1 MKLIIEDAV
10 ALDGSVEE
18 ELNES
23 SGITERNYYLSGIFS
38 TPEKKNRNGRVYP
51 RHIWE
56 REVSNYQKE
65 IKNKTVNTLGEWQ
78 HPPRSTVDPMKA
90 VMRITELK
98 IKSDGNVW
106 GKCKILNNNSPETN
120 AIKGLIKEGIKIGIS
135 TRGVGKVSSTG
146 VVETYKMITADLV
159 DMPSDYNASLDG
171 IVEGV
176 EFINGVAQDKE
187 YTIDEAT
194 GCVGEA
200 CNILN
205 INESENEGEDK
216 VCPIQAKIDE
226 SLMNFKK
233 EIYSDINIYLEE
245 AFKEQDVKREELIEG
260 INDFL
265 EINLIR
271 ENVSSDEDTARLL
284 LNAIKEKI

>member
-18 ELNES
+18 EMNES
-23 SGITERNYYLSGIFS
+23 SGTKERNYYLTGIFS
-38 TPEKKNRNGRVYP
+38 TPDKKNRNGRVYP
-51 RHIWE
+51 KNIWE
-56 REVSNYQKE
+56 REVNAYQKE
-65 IKNKTVNTLGEWQ
+65 IKNKTVNALGEWQ

-90 VMRITELK
+90 VMRITELQ

-135 TRGVGKVSSTG
+135 TRGVGKVSPSG

-176 EFINGVAQDKE
+176 EFINGVAQDKD
-187 YTIDEAT
+187 YMIDEAT

-200 CNILN
+200 CNVFNN
-205 INESENEGEDK
+205 INEAEENQENTP
-216 VCPIQAKIDE
+216 CAIQAKIDE
-226 SLMNFKK
+226 SLSALRE
-233 EIYSDINIYLEE
+233 EIYSNINEFLSE
-245 AFKEQDVKREELIEG
+245 AFKEQDDKRQELVEGISEYLDKDNIQESVGDEETAKLLIEA
-260 INDFL
+260 INN
-265 EINLIR
+265 NL
-271 ENVSSDEDTARLL
+271 
-284 LNAIKEKI
+284 